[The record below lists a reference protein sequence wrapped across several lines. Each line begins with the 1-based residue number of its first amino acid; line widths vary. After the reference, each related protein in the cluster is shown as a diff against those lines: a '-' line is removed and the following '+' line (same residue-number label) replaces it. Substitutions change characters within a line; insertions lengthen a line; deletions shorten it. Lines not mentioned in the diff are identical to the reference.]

1 MSVRPVLTWL
11 RTRVQDERGS
21 VSLELAVVFPLVLLL
36 IFGTIQGALYYH
48 ARNVA
53 LAAAQEGV
61 VDARVENGSAGAGVT
76 RTQSFL
82 ADAGGSSV
90 LLNAAVSSNS
100 SATEVTITVRGAVP
114 SVLPGV
120 AGFTLTQSAS
130 GPLERVTAP

>member
-1 MSVRPVLTWL
+1 MTIRPVLTWL
-11 RTRVQDERGS
+11 RTRVRDERGS
-21 VSLELAVVFPLVLLL
+21 VSLELSVVFPVVLLL

-61 VDARVENGSAGAGVT
+61 VDARVENGSAGAGVA
-76 RTQSFL
+76 RAQDFL
-82 ADAGGSSV
+82 TDAGGSSV
-90 LLNAAVSSNS
+90 LLNASVSSNR

-120 AGFTLTQSAS
+120 SGLTLTQSAS